1 MGILKSGN
9 VPLCISAY
17 FSNALRLVFF
27 YAQRGWD
34 VWLYCTQGREL
45 KLEDFDPQ
53 TGEAVYRVR
62 GLWVGWRGFKTKV
75 VCVL

>member
-1 MGILKSGN
+1 M
-9 VPLCISAY
+9 Y
-17 FSNALRLVFF
+17 FSIFQQCVEVGVFS
-27 YAQRGWD
+27 RPKRWD